1 MIEEYKGDMIL
12 IDRLAEFI
20 FPDNNICMQWNDG
33 ESISLEDISDAISC
47 SYLEESTPFGDHW
60 KHKVMEPKSIEWH
73 ISRVIYFINHPDEI
87 KNIEI
92 DNLSNGMEI
101 FPIPIIDDGNHR
113 FLAAMY
119 LHKKELMDKIH
130 CMYGGRQDLLA
141 YLSGKTD
148 EYPDDFERD

>member
-20 FPDNNICMQWNDG
+20 FPNNNVCMQWNDG
-33 ESISLEDISDAISC
+33 ENILLEDISAAIDC
-47 SYLEESTPFGDHW
+47 SHLEESTPFRDHW
-60 KHKVMEPKSIEWH
+60 KHRVIESKSTEWH
-73 ISRVIYFINHPDEI
+73 INRVIYFINHPNEI

-119 LHKKELMDKIH
+119 LHKKGQMDKIH

-141 YLSGKTD
+141 YLSGKID